1 MFSKSLIQ
9 FSVDGW
15 GRVPSLLFTWGQ
27 TTVEVM
33 KIIGTSSKGSIHALL
48 HSVPQHC
55 RRTLPTQASARD
67 YGHSWASLGQSLV
80 GSLLRSPGSLFCL
93 CPPRVYFPVLCKFWW
108 LCGGVNGDLLQEGL
122 CHSQVYCT
130 QSPCPCGRPL
140 LTHTPTGDTQTLK
153 GRSDGSVSVDS
164 PGAHQV
170 LFELSNHLWQVWDL
184 ILNAILSFLLS
195 CWGFSFA
202 LARAVC
208 FVGGIQNSPVNSCS
222 AMVCNFGVLVGEDE
236 RMSFYSTHVMLLKY
250 NCRKHLLGL
259 I

>member
-1 MFSKSLIQ
+1 MQS
-9 FSVDGW
+9 
-15 GRVPSLLFTWGQ
+15 TA
-27 TTVEVM
+27 
-33 KIIGTSSKGSIHALL
+33 ALSAPDPATG
-48 HSVPQHC
+48 HWRP
-55 RRTLPTQASARD
+55 TPLPETP
-67 YGHSWASLGQSLV
+67 GHSQASLGESLV
-80 GSLLRSPGSLFCL
+80 GSLLLSPGSWCTQGFVCALQES
-93 CPPRVYFPVLCKFWW
+93 VSPVLFKFWW

-222 AMVCNFGVLVGEDE
+222 AMVCNFGVLVGEGE
-236 RMSFYSTHVMLLKY
+236 ATSFYATIYMLSNSLPPESSISLHSLSIRGQTEWKPQSQKI
-250 NCRKHLLGL
+250 NHSDHMDHSFV
-259 I
+259 